1 MGPITGPDFGEVVGS
16 SAGVGDS
23 ERDEFVSTIARME
36 VEARK
41 PQSKA
46 LTTGG
51 AERYR
56 SLGRQLSTDGNNG
69 DSQVGVPNSCK
80 SRSDYQSLDPKPNHE
95 I

>member
-1 MGPITGPDFGEVVGS
+1 MGPITGPDIGEVGSS

-69 DSQVGVPNSCK
+69 GSQVGVP
-80 SRSDYQSLDPKPNHE
+80 
-95 I
+95 